1 MRELRES
8 LRFTCSEE
16 VVCMV
21 GRRKVQA
28 EILDVSRGGLRLRLS
43 QSLPL
48 GRQVEIKPKH
58 RSRGRAPVTA
68 VVRWQGQ
75 GEALEA
81 GLEFT
86 EPAGKLSRKWL
97 RKLFPGKG
105 KAWTEGRQQR
115 AEVRAGCRLP
125 VVSKDGNWEGELLD
139 LSASGARF
147 LGDGKLSQST
157 ELYLCLPWDFVEVRA
172 TPVRVARKGDDWIH
186 SVKFSELQA
195 AQQEHLRLFVEDSV
209 AHKPLQQTE

>member
-1 MRELRES
+1 
-8 LRFTCSEE
+8 
-16 VVCMV
+16 MV

-97 RKLFPGKG
+97 RKLFPGRG
-105 KAWTEGRQQR
+105 KAWTEGRQHR
-115 AEVRAGCRLP
+115 SEVRAGCRLP
-125 VVSKDGNWEGELLD
+125 VVSRDGSWEGEIVD
-139 LSASGARF
+139 LSESGVRF
-147 LGDGKLSQST
+147 LRDDKLDESSQ
-157 ELYLCLPWDFVEVRA
+157 LYLCLPWDYVEVRA
-172 TPVRVARKGDDWIH
+172 TPVRTARSGRKWVH
-186 SVKFSELQA
+186 SAKFTDLDP
-195 AQQEHLRLFVEDSV
+195 AQREHLRLFVESSV
-209 AHKPLQQTE
+209 GVF